1 MSTLLS
7 KLHVRF
13 IQTQT
18 NFSFQRTPNAKNEKL
33 PLSQLYIK
41 DSGHFYFANTLDAL
55 KNSSTLT
62 LSFKEKNDYLSALQC
77 DVNVET
83 LASDSDE
90 YEEASLF
97 FQEDASL
104 FTEIVC
110 LTIVEIRSK

>member
-18 NFSFQRTPNAKNEKL
+18 NFSFQRAPNAKNEKL

-41 DSGHFYFANTLDAL
+41 DSGHFYFANTLDVL
-55 KNSSTLT
+55 EDSSTLT
-62 LSFKEKNDYLSALQC
+62 LSFKEKNDYLASLQC
-77 DVNVET
+77 DVSVET
-83 LASDSDE
+83 LANGSDK

-110 LTIVEIRSK
+110 LTINTISTK